1 MTKNQVSGPILAF
14 IDSDLGPRKFFY
26 RFYFKQMLD
35 IIEGYH
41 CAKFQAKVMNQTWE
55 NGQKASF
62 GHNFDLFW
70 PKFGPPKYFCR
81 FYLC

>member
-41 CAKFQAKVMNQTWE
+41 CAKFQAKVMNQT
-55 NGQKASF
+55 
-62 GHNFDLFW
+62 
-70 PKFGPPKYFCR
+70 
-81 FYLC
+81 